1 MGTINPQTQNSFK
14 DDRVDEILARSDLA
28 KFKYWLVDELLLY
41 VTPSRSIQKNRTRLI
56 GNQWHGISCIFWT

>member
-28 KFKYWLVDELLLY
+28 KFKY
-41 VTPSRSIQKNRTRLI
+41 
-56 GNQWHGISCIFWT
+56 

>member
-41 VTPSRSIQKNRTRLI
+41 VTPNRSIQKNRTRL
-56 GNQWHGISCIFWT
+56 